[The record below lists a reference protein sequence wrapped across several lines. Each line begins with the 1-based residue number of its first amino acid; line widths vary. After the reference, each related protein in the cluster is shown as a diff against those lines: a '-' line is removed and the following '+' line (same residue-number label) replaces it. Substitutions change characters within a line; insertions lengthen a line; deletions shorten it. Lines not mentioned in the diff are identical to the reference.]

1 MELSEILIIIVL
13 FLNLIAILF
22 VAYQTYLS
30 RNSLLLTIKNLNQD
44 RKKHDVE
51 LLPKAHFIFK
61 AQFHLNRWL
70 KSVTDINTELKKAIK
85 IQDADTLKKLAG
97 KALKSPKGLV
107 DGFSFE
113 KGPNWLV
120 ELLLAGAQYY
130 FLYHAALN
138 DLWDEVQQT
147 PSWEKAPEII
157 KTGEEYSFHLKSLLN
172 YIDQAIPESYAEAP
186 AGIYDDSVSPD

>member
-85 IQDADTLKKLAG
+85 IQDADTLKNLPAKRL
-97 KALKSPKGLV
+97 KAQRGLWMGFPLK
-107 DGFSFE
+107 
-113 KGPNWLV
+113 
-120 ELLLAGAQYY
+120 
-130 FLYHAALN
+130 
-138 DLWDEVQQT
+138 
-147 PSWEKAPEII
+147 KAPTGWWNFFWPGLSII
-157 KTGEEYSFHLKSLLN
+157 FYTM
-172 YIDQAIPESYAEAP
+172 PR
-186 AGIYDDSVSPD
+186 